1 MKFDLYDYSSSI
13 ANFRE
18 AIRTDQDALKKL
30 GKLVDT
36 GYLHAL
42 EMMLG
47 VQRTVHVYGYFKAP
61 VTGIYNFVQS
71 YDDRMEVWVSSVP
84 DSAERNLLR

>member
-18 AIRTDQDALKKL
+18 AIRTDQDALKKQ
-30 GKLVDT
+30 GKLVNT

-42 EMMLG
+42 EMMLETKK
-47 VQRTVHVYGYFKAP
+47 TVHVYGYFKAP
-61 VTGIYNFVQS
+61 ITGVYNFVQS
-71 YDDRMEVWVSSVP
+71 
-84 DSAERNLLR
+84 